1 MRKSIFIIAAL
12 FAATFANAQITLEKT
27 FGQYWHI
34 GAEVQ
39 VLRNCTI
46 RSGSVTTNIRPLFL
60 GQYLVD
66 EHPIE
71 NPNYDEA
78 IYDIYDPKTL
88 NLIKTFNNLNM
99 MPSAAYSLCFIS
111 RGIFTTENKWAWA
124 YYKPSDTM
132 YASDFCIVTEDN
144 VELLRITIVD
154 DYAYII
160 KVGEQYKLVV
170 PGVQDGNSYVTQLYS
185 LPGKGDSGQDVGTP
199 SVSRKSARKVLKKDQ
214 VLVENADKIYTLQG
228 QEVM

>member
-1 MRKSIFIIAAL
+1 MKKSIFILAAL
-12 FAATFANAQITLEKT
+12 FAATCMNAQITLEKT

-39 VLRNCTI
+39 VLQNCTI
-46 RSGSVTTNIRPLFL
+46 QSGNVMTDIRPLFL

-88 NLIKTFNNLNM
+88 NLIKTLNSSDM
-99 MPSAAYSLCFIS
+99 APADCYPHFIS
-111 RGIFTTENKWAWA
+111 RGLFTTDNKWAWA
-124 YYKPSDTM
+124 YYKPSDKM
-132 YASDFCIVTEDN
+132 YSSDFCIVTEDN
-144 VELLRITIVD
+144 VELLRITIFD

-170 PGVQDGNSYVTQLYS
+170 PGV
-185 LPGKGDSGQDVGTP
+185 
-199 SVSRKSARKVLKKDQ
+199 
-214 VLVENADKIYTLQG
+214 
-228 QEVM
+228 